1 MQNLV
6 KQVIQSGGSISP
18 LIIPSDLT
26 NGTGLMN
33 PSIYVDKD
41 KLILNLRHVNYTL
54 YHCENEQL
62 FNNRWGPLVYLNPE
76 NDIHL
81 RTTNWL
87 CELNDDLTIK
97 SWNKVDTSKLD
108 VEPVWEFI
116 GLEDGRLVKW
126 DNKLY
131 LCGVRRDT
139 KTNGEGRMELSELKK
154 HKEIKRSRIEPPND
168 PNSYCEKNWMPVIDM
183 PYHFVKWTNPTE
195 VVKVDPETN
204 TSKTVVLKPQIDS
217 FNNLRGG
224 SQIIPYGDGRICII
238 HECNLWK
245 NKLEQ
250 KDAKYTHRLVMW
262 DKDWNI
268 KHISESFNFMDG
280 EIEFCCGLAEY
291 QGNLL
296 ITFGFQDNAAYILKM
311 PITFLDN
318 FIKNNNKKLFDWG
331 LNDQYMIN
339 VISSEI
345 NEDKNIYEKYVKVK
359 EGDVVFDI
367 GANVGAFTYSI
378 LDRNPLKV
386 YCIEPSN
393 TLFNTLI
400 KNTENK
406 CIYINKAISNKTK
419 KTKIEEGVYI
429 YFNKGEEYETIT
441 FKELLSEHNINKI
454 DFLKVDCEGGEYD
467 IFTEENKEW
476 ILNNVKYI
484 ASEWHMS
491 GQKEGANKFRKFRDL
506 YLKDHSNYVIFNQ
519 HTGEDL
525 KQKIYDE
532 DYLNHY
538 AQTIVDNGTLIYIT
552 NDTNKLKGLKLVNCI
567 SLKSSKDRQTK
578 TINEFNKFGTNIKI
592 IQAYDGR
599 VTDYQNNSI
608 VEGLY
613 LRQMDS
619 GAIATV
625 LSHLKAIKDWYNNTN
640 EDYGFFCEDDMLI
653 SNANNWSFNWDNVI
667 NNLPKDWKAIQLSV
681 IKDIKE
687 SDMKLNIRK
696 WDNWACGAYILS
708 RTYVKTII
716 DKYYPND
723 KFILINDNLI
733 PLVENII
740 YGVENKDIYTL
751 PLFTEDISFKSTFYP
766 KFSDTEQKNNQKES
780 ADFIKN
786 WWEQNDKTK
795 TIEELCK
802 MN

>member
-1 MQNLV
+1 
-6 KQVIQSGGSISP
+6 
-18 LIIPSDLT
+18 
-26 NGTGLMN
+26 
-33 PSIYVDKD
+33 
-41 KLILNLRHVNYTL
+41 
-54 YHCENEQL
+54 
-62 FNNRWGPLVYLNPE
+62 
-76 NDIHL
+76 
-81 RTTNWL
+81 
-87 CELNDDLTIK
+87 
-97 SWNKVDTSKLD
+97 
-108 VEPVWEFI
+108 
-116 GLEDGRLVKW
+116 
-126 DNKLY
+126 
-131 LCGVRRDT
+131 
-139 KTNGEGRMELSELKK
+139 MELSELKK

-168 PNSYCEKNWMPVIDM
+168 PNSYCEKNWMPIIDI
-183 PYHFVKWTNPTE
+183 PYHFVKWANPTE